1 MPGIGLHEDAGRAAY
16 LAGLH
21 VAQALILEIADKTR
35 KRHSVVQREFARLL
49 KDDLRFD
56 PQLRAF
62 LPQTYSRKAIADY
75 ETGSD
80 GYPPGRSYSIATGS

>member
-1 MPGIGLHEDAGRAAY
+1 M
-16 LAGLH
+16 
-21 VAQALILEIADKTR
+21 
-35 KRHSVVQREFARLL
+35 QREFARLL

-75 ETGSD
+75 ETGAVQVSAESARNAIAAARRFVD
-80 GYPPGRSYSIATGS
+80 CVTALIPPNGHTPRAADTPKL